1 MADPTPAEIMAAMT
15 RIEAHLDERRRPN
28 GDVMAAVA
36 KLEARVDQRFAEMT
50 VELNRRFDAQR
61 FVGQDVWQQQVR
73 AVERRL
79 DDLDGDVQRAQDR
92 LATNARMVL
101 ASLIFPVLVAIVVA
115 ALLTTG
121 GT

>member
-1 MADPTPAEIMAAMT
+1 MAALA
-15 RIEAHLDERRRPN
+15 RVESHLDERRRPN
-28 GDVMAAVA
+28 SDIMAAVA
-36 KLEARVDQRFAEMT
+36 KLEARVDQRFAEIT
-50 VELNRRFDAQR
+50 VELNRRFDAQK

-73 AVERRL
+73 AAERRL
-79 DDLDGDVQRAQDR
+79 DDVEGDVQRAQDR
-92 LATNARMVL
+92 LAVNARMVL